1 MLYSAASTLGRAA
14 LLADDTALRVISV
27 DYSLAPL
34 STFDEITNQVVTVV
48 QTIST
53 QGYKLEDILM
63 LGDGS
68 GAGLAVAAILK
79 IRNLGLGLPA
89 AAVLISPYIDLSS
102 VDDSDYTPHSAGSL
116 HKSFISETN
125 ILTSAVRKGRTHSV
139 PIYADFSKGF
149 PSTLIQGTQGPWLN
163 NFFRLY
169 HVLDAAGVRVRLD
182 LYEDMPNGFQFRT
195 PDAPESQRARR
206 KLREFARVRLIDGGR
221 PELPD
226 KRDRGKL
233 KISKVEKKKP

>member
-1 MLYSAASTLGRAA
+1 
-14 LLADDTALRVISV
+14 LADDTALRVISV

-48 QTIST
+48 RTIST

-68 GAGLAVAAILK
+68 GGGLAVAAILK
-79 IRNLGLGLPA
+79 IRNLGLGMPA

-102 VDDSDYTPHSAGSL
+102 ADDSDYTRHNAISSSL
-116 HKSFISETN
+116 DESFMSETN
-125 ILTSAVRKGRTHSV
+125 VLKGGGRRWRAHSV
-139 PIYADFSKGF
+139 PIYADFSRGF
-149 PSTLIQGTQGPWLN
+149 PSTLIQGSTQEPWLN
-163 NFFRLY
+163 DFFRLY
-169 HVLDAAGVRVRLD
+169 HVLDIAGVRVRLD
-182 LYEDMPNGFQFRT
+182 LYEDMPHGFQFRN

-206 KLREFARVRLIDGGR
+206 KLREFARFWLIGGGR
-221 PELPD
+221 PELPN

-233 KISKVEKKKP
+233 EISKAAKKKP